1 MESTACLPRQDIT
14 HYSPLE
20 GESASHG
27 REPVGAPVGE
37 IKRRHTVKPW
47 QAPHPLRQIQAAAE
61 GLLWRFL
68 RNKQHGGQHTGR
80 HGYDGK
86 RDAF

>member
-1 MESTACLPRQDIT
+1 MGTCLFVLPAQGFVLTIKVSQDIT

-37 IKRRHTVKPW
+37 IKRRHRKV
-47 QAPHPLRQIQAAAE
+47 E
-61 GLLWRFL
+61 
-68 RNKQHGGQHTGR
+68 
-80 HGYDGK
+80 YE
-86 RDAF
+86 